1 MVQFLDTNAAF
12 AWRVTQL
19 SDRLYAQMAD
29 AMTGRGIR
37 IVTKTMGIVQ
47 LLYSEGPCSQADIAQ
62 RLRYSHQL
70 TAQRLS
76 WLYKHDFAVST
87 PDPSDGRRSLIALTN
102 AGQEEG
108 EKLQRF
114 LPLLMDAYR
123 HLFEEL
129 AMDLD
134 LVVQRADQI
143 LMATPLSER
152 MADTLIG
159 T

>member
-1 MVQFLDTNAAF
+1 MIQFLDTKAAF

-29 AMTGRGIR
+29 AMAARGIR

-47 LLYSEGPCSQADIAQ
+47 FLFSEGPHSQADIAQ

-87 PDPSDGRRSLIALTN
+87 PDPSDRRRSLIELTD
-102 AGQEEG
+102 AGRLEG
-108 EKLQRF
+108 EKLQQF
-114 LPLLMDAYR
+114 LPLLMESYE
-123 HLFEEL
+123 HLFKEL

-134 LVVQRADQI
+134 QIVQQADQ
-143 LMATPLSER
+143 LLVATPLSER
-152 MADTLIG
+152 MAEELSEI
-159 T
+159 